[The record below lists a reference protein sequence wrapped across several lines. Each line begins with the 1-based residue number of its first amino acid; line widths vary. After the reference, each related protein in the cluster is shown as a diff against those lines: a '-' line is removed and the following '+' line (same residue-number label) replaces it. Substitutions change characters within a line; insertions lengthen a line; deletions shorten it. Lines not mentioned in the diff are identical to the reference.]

1 MTRQQFIEAVEKDA
15 NQYFYHNTMRVAD
28 AYDTDTKHTTL
39 AAIVCIKERKDT
51 ELAYR
56 IYHHYEVMFNV
67 GAVTRNTYDEA
78 VDEFLKTLR

>member
-15 NQYFYHNTMRVAD
+15 NQYLYHSIMRVAD
-28 AYDTDTKHTTL
+28 EYHTDTKHTTL
-39 AAIVCIKERKDT
+39 VAIVCIRERDNT

-56 IYHHYEVMFNV
+56 VYHHYESMFHV